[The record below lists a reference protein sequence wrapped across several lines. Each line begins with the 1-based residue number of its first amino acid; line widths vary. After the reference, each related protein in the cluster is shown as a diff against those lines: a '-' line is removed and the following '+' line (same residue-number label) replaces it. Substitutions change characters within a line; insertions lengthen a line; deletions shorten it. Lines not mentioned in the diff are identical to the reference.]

1 MIAAKLLV
9 EKITLS
15 RTEDGRTKLDVTYR
29 FRRPSGGGM

>member
-15 RTEDGRTKLDVTYR
+15 RNEDGTTKVDITYR